1 MKLTSLTA
9 AEERVNHDSIEIS
22 RANHQYEYGL
32 GNMPN
37 ADDSGFVF
45 TAHQIENN
53 NDSSD
58 IEDADGETG
67 YADVAKLVMLLP
79 KLVMIRWVIP
89 LILIVQLLVMKWLY
103 PIL

>member
-1 MKLTSLTA
+1 MMSMLIY
-9 AEERVNHDSIEIS
+9 DSIQIS

-37 ADDSGFVF
+37 ADDDGFVF

-58 IEDADGETG
+58 IEDADGEN
-67 YADVAKLVMLLP
+67 
-79 KLVMIRWVIP
+79 WN
-89 LILIVQLLVMKWLY
+89 W
-103 PIL
+103 